1 MLQLSSTGSR
11 TRTSRFVDNYIA
23 STTIDS
29 TRKSFCSTT
38 FSSFQPYLPIIS
50 FWCFKQMLQQ
60 QNPLLIKLDLIHCHL
75 FWVGTAA
82 FLSDF
87 IFNCLFVILSLC
99 TPTGLYLTVP
109 TCSHLSFIFPTY
121 IILFMHAECLSL
133 LLYILLLVHSGYTL

>member
-1 MLQLSSTGSR
+1 MFKVLRPSVRLCLVLLFFKYSACDINDQCIGRKASIQKEKHTILLFQFFMLQSSSTGSR

-23 STTIDS
+23 STTIDL

-87 IFNCLFVILSLC
+87 IFNCLFVIL
-99 TPTGLYLTVP
+99 
-109 TCSHLSFIFPTY
+109 
-121 IILFMHAECLSL
+121 
-133 LLYILLLVHSGYTL
+133 